1 MNEQTPVK
9 GFKVFNPLFFRFRRC
24 NAYGRGL
31 LGRCESGELYF
42 GPQSDTPEKRRA
54 LLEPA
59 MLSFAR
65 SIRKNHPEILK

>member
-1 MNEQTPVK
+1 MD
-9 GFKVFNPLFFRFRRC
+9 GFSMD
-24 NAYGRGL
+24 GRGL

-65 SIRKNHPEILK
+65 SIRKNHPEILKQIAKESERKEGKRNA